1 MSNDIDEIVFTNGT
15 ESMYGTEMLSHW
27 MLCEQWGK
35 LMGDGGAC
43 YLWWQDQKM

>member
-27 MLCEQWGK
+27 MLCEQ
-35 LMGDGGAC
+35 
-43 YLWWQDQKM
+43 